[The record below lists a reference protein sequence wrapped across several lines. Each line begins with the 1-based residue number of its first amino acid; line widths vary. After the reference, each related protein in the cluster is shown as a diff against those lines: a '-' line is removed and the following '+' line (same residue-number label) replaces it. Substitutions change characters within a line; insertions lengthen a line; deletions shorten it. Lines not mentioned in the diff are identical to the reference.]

1 MKFWKNVSK
10 KSYICCWEDSNG
22 CPSRRKMVWFILIS
36 FSVLYSIY
44 AYISYSTSLDKNS
57 PSYFLFFII
66 LGFFHSVLWYLS
78 VVTNESKEKLF
89 IFILIW
95 DLIYM
100 AIFYLV
106 PVFFFDV
113 KFNITGI
120 IGLFVMIVGL
130 FVMKFGH

>member
-1 MKFWKNVSK
+1 
-10 KSYICCWEDSNG
+10 
-22 CPSRRKMVWFILIS
+22 MVWFILIS

-44 AYISYSTSLDKNS
+44 AYVSYSTSLDKNS